1 MGTQLIK
8 RSDELK
14 DLFEKIKL
22 QQSTLKKGEIQYK
35 ERVRQRLTLS
45 AQKNRLREKSSTV
58 SGENFALFDCVSG
71 VRDSP

>member
-1 MGTQLIK
+1 MIAERDILGTQLIK

-35 ERVRQRLTLS
+35 ERVRRGTPS
-45 AQKNRLREKSSTV
+45 AQKLQK
-58 SGENFALFDCVSG
+58 GW
-71 VRDSP
+71 